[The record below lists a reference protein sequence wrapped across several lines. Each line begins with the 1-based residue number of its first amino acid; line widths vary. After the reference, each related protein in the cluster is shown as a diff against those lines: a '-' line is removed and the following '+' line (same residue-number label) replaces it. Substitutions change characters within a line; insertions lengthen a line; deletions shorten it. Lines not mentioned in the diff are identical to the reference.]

1 MTANRPLSNL
11 FGDKAPR
18 GRGQI
23 KISTLSTINHRD
35 LSLRPIIPG
44 VLLGLFSSGFSAI
57 GSWFI
62 PHCFNIASIILCTMK
77 SLLFLCTSG

>member
-11 FGDKAPR
+11 FGDKAPC

-44 VLLGLFSSGFSAI
+44 ALLGCFPLGFQLLDLGLFLIVLILHPLLSA
-57 GSWFI
+57 
-62 PHCFNIASIILCTMK
+62 P
-77 SLLFLCTSG
+77 

>member
-11 FGDKAPR
+11 FGDKAPC

-44 VLLGLFSSGFSAI
+44 ALPGCFPLGFQLLDPGLFLIVLILHPLLSA
-57 GSWFI
+57 
-62 PHCFNIASIILCTMK
+62 P
-77 SLLFLCTSG
+77 